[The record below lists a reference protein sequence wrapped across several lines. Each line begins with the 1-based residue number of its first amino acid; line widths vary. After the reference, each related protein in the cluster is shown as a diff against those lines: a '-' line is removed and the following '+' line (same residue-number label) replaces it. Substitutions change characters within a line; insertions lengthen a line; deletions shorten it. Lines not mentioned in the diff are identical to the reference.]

1 MYSPKKDWFIFLCFT
16 LSVMVCVAPL
26 GAQTAPVPD
35 LTGLNIPQAAAAL
48 NAAGLALGVEEAQLW
63 DSLAPVEPDL
73 IGGQSVA
80 AGSSAEPGTV
90 VDVTVLRVPNT
101 AMIYDDNDITLVN
114 LSGVNLNVND
124 VTFNTVDGNS
134 ASFPASLWSD
144 TLRANQCLQLW
155 SVSRNG
161 PKGLDEC
168 RLIQT
173 WRVTTNPA
181 EHFWTGSGGTTQ
193 FGLSKAGQRV
203 VVCDVANPG
212 RCDFYLTTGLRGG
225 ENTEYVYFA
234 YTDDQLALINTSA
247 DRWMDLNGLNVVNY
261 FADPRGANVAV
272 GNPRIFGN
280 PSIVADI
287 TRLAPGQCL
296 VFTNGSPQSAAPPQ
310 PCDPIA
316 RLNIGP
322 NLIFW
327 GAAFDVDSVT
337 SDRTHSCPA
346 GAADRL
352 TLCVMPR

>member
-1 MYSPKKDWFIFLCFT
+1 MYSPKKDWFILLFFA
-16 LSVMVCVAPL
+16 LSVILFVTPVA
-26 GAQTAPVPD
+26 AQTVTVPD
-35 LTGLNIPQAAAAL
+35 LTGLNIPEAAAAL
-48 NAAGLALGVEEAQLW
+48 NAAGLALGVEEARPW

-80 AGSSAEPGTV
+80 AGSAAEAGTV
-90 VDVTVLRVPNT
+90 VDVTVLRTPNA

-114 LSGVNLNVND
+114 LSGANLNVND

-134 ASFPASLWSD
+134 ASFPASLWTD
-144 TLRANQCLQLW
+144 ILRANQCLQLW
-155 SVSRNG
+155 SVGRNG

-193 FGLSKAGQRV
+193 FSLSKAGEQV
-203 VVCDVANPG
+203 VTCDVANPG
-212 RCDFYLTTGLRGG
+212 RCDFYLPTGVRGG

-234 YTDDQLALINTSA
+234 YTSDQLAIINTA
-247 DRWMDLNGLNVVNY
+247 EDRWMDLNGLNVTNY
-261 FADPRGANVAV
+261 FADPDGANVAV
-272 GNPRIFGN
+272 ANPRIFGN

-296 VFTNGSPQSAAPPQ
+296 LFTSGSPQSESPPQ
-310 PCDPIA
+310 PCEVIA

-322 NLIFW
+322 ELIFW
-327 GAAFDVDSVT
+327 GAAFEVDSVT
-337 SDRTHSCPA
+337 DDRTHSCPA

-352 TLCVMPR
+352 ILCVMPR

>member
-1 MYSPKKDWFIFLCFT
+1 MRFPKQNWFIFLFLIAV
-16 LSVMVCVAPL
+16 LSLFITPL
-26 GAQTAPVPD
+26 SAQSATVPD

-48 NAAGLALGVEEAQLW
+48 NAAGLSLGDEAAQLW

-73 IGGQSVA
+73 IGGQSVP
-80 AGSSAEPGTV
+80 AGSAAEAGTV
-90 VDVTVLRVPNT
+90 VDVTVLRAPNA

-114 LSGVNLNVND
+114 LSGANISVND

-134 ASFPASLWSD
+134 ASFPASLWTD
-144 TLRANQCLQLW
+144 ILRANQCLQLW
-155 SVSRNG
+155 SVGRNG

-193 FGLSKAGQRV
+193 FSLSKAGEQV
-203 VVCDVANPG
+203 VTCDVANPG
-212 RCDFYLTTGLRGG
+212 RCDFYLPTGVRGG
-225 ENTEYVYFA
+225 ESTEYVYFA
-234 YTDDQLALINTSA
+234 YTSDQLAIINTSD
-247 DRWMDLNGLNVVNY
+247 DRWMDLNGLSVINN
-261 FADPRGANVAV
+261 FAQPLGATVAV
-272 GNPRIFGN
+272 GNPSLFGN

-287 TRLAPGQCL
+287 RRLAPGQCL
-296 VFTNGSPQSAAPPQ
+296 LFTNSSPQSDAPPQ

-316 RLNIGP
+316 RLNIAP

-327 GAAFDVDSVT
+327 GAAFEVDSVT
-337 SDRTHSCPA
+337 SERNHACPA

-352 TLCVMPR
+352 ILCVMPR